1 MFQKARK
8 TQSKLRLAIDGPSGA
23 GKTYTALIAASAM
36 ANGGKIAV
44 IDTERNSA
52 SLYADKFEFDV
63 ACLDNFNPK
72 NYINAINEA
81 EQAGYS
87 VIVIDSLSHAWEGEG
102 GVLDMHEDATRRSSS
117 GNSYT
122 AWKDVTPVHRELVDT
137 ILQSPVHVI
146 CTMRSKM
153 DYLQTEEN
161 GKKVIKKVGMAP
173 IQRAGME
180 YEFTIVGDM
189 DTDHNFI
196 VSKSRCEF
204 IADAV
209 EKKPDAAFF
218 KKILD
223 WLNSGDAQ
231 PATLPVA
238 KPDQPAPSNN
248 GHKDAAQEDKKPER
262 PYEPEILKKAI
273 ASKVAKIGYYQA
285 SDKQIGLL
293 ASMLD
298 KCFAGETNSSDLR
311 HAVQQYLT
319 GYKSSKDMPGAYVKV
334 LLDWLDAKQDGGGDY
349 TPSAMAIKEAQ
360 AIRRQSLID
369 AGQMDLLAT
378 AQELGG
384 QTA

>member
-52 SLYADKFEFDV
+52 SLYADKFNFDV
-63 ACLDNFNPK
+63 ACLDNFNPN
-72 NYINAINEA
+72 NYINAIHEA
-81 EQAGYS
+81 EQAGYA

-102 GVLDMHEDATRRSSS
+102 GVLDMHDDATKRSRSEN
-117 GNSYT
+117 GWA
-122 AWKDVTPVHRELVDT
+122 AWRDVTPVHRDLVDA
-137 ILQSPVHVI
+137 ILQSPVHI
-146 CTMRSKM
+146 ISTMRSKM
-153 DYLQTEEN
+153 DYVQTTEN
-161 GKKVIKKVGMAP
+161 GSTKIKKVGMAP

-189 DTDHNFI
+189 DVDHNFI
-196 VSKSRCEF
+196 VTKSRCDF

-209 EKKPDAAFF
+209 VKKPDAVFF

-231 PATLPVA
+231 PVTSREAE
-238 KPDQPAPSNN
+238 QRSPSNN
-248 GHKDAAQEDKKPER
+248 GHKEPAPEEKKLER
-262 PYEPEILKKAI
+262 PYSPEMLAKTISVKAKKL
-273 ASKVAKIGYYQA
+273 GNFTA

-298 KCFAGETNSSDLR
+298 KCFAGEENSADLR

-334 LLDWLDAKQDGGGDY
+334 LLDWLDAKQDDGGDY

-384 QTA
+384 LPA

>member
-23 GKTYTALIAASAM
+23 GKTYTALIAATAM

-52 SLYADKFEFDV
+52 SLYADKFDFDV

-72 NYINAINEA
+72 NYIKTINEA

-102 GVLDMHEDATRRSSS
+102 GVLDMHEDATRRSQS

-122 AWKDVTPVHRELVDT
+122 AWKDVTPVHRELVDA
-137 ILQSPVHVI
+137 ILQSKTHIVV
-146 CTMRSKM
+146 TMRSKM
-153 DYLQTEEN
+153 EYVQSKEGDKT
-161 GKKVIKKVGMAP
+161 VIKKVGMAP

-209 EKKPDAAFF
+209 VKKPDAAFF

-231 PATLPVA
+231 PDTLPVA
-238 KPDQPAPSNN
+238 KPVQPVPSNN
-248 GHKDAAQEDKKPER
+248 GHKEAAPEDKKPER
-262 PYEPEILKKAI
+262 PYEPEVLKNGIIKKAQ
-273 ASKVAKIGYYQA
+273 KIGNFTA

-293 ASMLD
+293 ASMLE
-298 KCFAGETNSSDLR
+298 KCFAGEDKSSDLR

-334 LLDWLDAKQDGGGDY
+334 LLDWLDAKQDDGGDY

-384 QTA
+384 QPA

>member
-52 SLYADKFEFDV
+52 SLYADKFNFDV

-72 NYINAINEA
+72 NYIKTIHEA
-81 EQAGYS
+81 EQAGYA

-102 GVLDMHEDATRRSSS
+102 GVLDMHEDATRRSTS

-196 VSKSRCEF
+196 VSKSRCDF

-209 EKKPDAAFF
+209 VKKPDTAFF

-231 PATLPVA
+231 PATLPVV
-238 KPDQPAPSNN
+238 KPVQTAPVQNN
-248 GHKDAAQEDKKPER
+248 GHKETAPFTLADCENMMTSDGKRYGDLTTSDILTRLNAMSKAKNPDDARLLKIELVKALLKARNSGEAH
-262 PYEPEILKKAI
+262 EPT
-273 ASKVAKIGYYQA
+273 
-285 SDKQIGLL
+285 GLV
-293 ASMLD
+293 
-298 KCFAGETNSSDLR
+298 E
-311 HAVQQYLT
+311 
-319 GYKSSKDMPGAYVKV
+319 
-334 LLDWLDAKQDGGGDY
+334 
-349 TPSAMAIKEAQ
+349 
-360 AIRRQSLID
+360 
-369 AGQMDLLAT
+369 T